1 MMCFLLQTYP
11 ADKFYNTFGVKSND
25 DGQTV
30 IYVYTEYRLKPAFLS
45 GVMKGKLTRGNRDAI
60 IVNKH

>member
-1 MMCFLLQTYP
+1 MCFLLQTYP

-25 DGQTV
+25 SGQTV
-30 IYVYTEYRLKPAFLS
+30 IYVNTEYRLKSAFLL